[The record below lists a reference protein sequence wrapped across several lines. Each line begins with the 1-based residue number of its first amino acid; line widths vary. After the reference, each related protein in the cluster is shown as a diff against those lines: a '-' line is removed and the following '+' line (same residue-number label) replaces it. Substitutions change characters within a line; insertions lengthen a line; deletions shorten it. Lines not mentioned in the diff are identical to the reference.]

1 MLIFIW
7 IPSIY
12 FCPSLHNNRRI
23 SMERNENEGKR
34 CTDIQSVYGH
44 LDQDKDEKN
53 TFLNDLKILC
63 NNFV

>member
-1 MLIFIW
+1 
-7 IPSIY
+7 
-12 FCPSLHNNRRI
+12 
-23 SMERNENEGKR
+23 MERNENEGKR